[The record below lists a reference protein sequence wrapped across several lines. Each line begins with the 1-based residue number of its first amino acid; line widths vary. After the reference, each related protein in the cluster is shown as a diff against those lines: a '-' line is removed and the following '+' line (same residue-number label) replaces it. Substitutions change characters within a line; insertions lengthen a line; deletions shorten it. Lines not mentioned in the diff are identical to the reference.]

1 MAKRY
6 RCELLGSVNE
16 NGVGSWI
23 VSGDAVEISGVK
35 YVRVGASLVEDGPHW
50 HDTRE
55 AAQAAKADNVA
66 AIGHTILAQAE
77 RFRAQEAK

>member
-6 RCELLGSVNE
+6 RCELLGSFNDL
-16 NGVGSWI
+16 GVTSLI
-23 VSGDAVEISGVK
+23 VSGYAVAISGVN
-35 YVRVGASLVEDGPHW
+35 YVRVGASLVEDGPNW

-66 AIGHTILAQAE
+66 AIGQTILAQAE

>member
-6 RCELLGSVNE
+6 RCELLGAFNE
-16 NGVGSWI
+16 EGVKSWI
-23 VSGDAVEISGVK
+23 VSGEAVTIGEVK
-35 YVRVGASLVEDGPHW
+35 YVRVGASLVEDGPNW

-55 AAQAAKADNVA
+55 AAQAAKADNVE
-66 AIGHTILAQAE
+66 AIGQTILAQAE

>member
-6 RCELLGSVNE
+6 RCELLASVTE
-16 NGVGSWI
+16 LGVTSLI
-23 VSGDAVEISGVK
+23 VTGNAVEIAGVK
-35 YVRVGASLVEDGPHW
+35 YVRVGASLVEDGSHW

-66 AIGHTILAQAE
+66 AIGQTILAQAE
-77 RFRAQEAK
+77 RFRAQEAR

>member
-6 RCELLGSVNE
+6 RLNLLGSFDRD
-16 NGVGSWI
+16 GVQSFFSVG
-23 VSGDAVEISGVK
+23 ETVK
-35 YVRVGASLVEDGPHW
+35 IGEVDYVRHGKTLVEDGSDW

-55 AAQAAKADNVA
+55 GAQRAAAANLA
-66 AIGHTILAQAE
+66 AIGQTILAQAE